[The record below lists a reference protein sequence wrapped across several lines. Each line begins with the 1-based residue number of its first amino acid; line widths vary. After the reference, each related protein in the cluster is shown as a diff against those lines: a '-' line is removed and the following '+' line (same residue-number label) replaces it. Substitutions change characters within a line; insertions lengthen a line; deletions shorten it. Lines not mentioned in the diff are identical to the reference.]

1 MTKSRKQD
9 MVLFNTTRDLESLL
23 KILEEPYLDYKPTD
37 QFPKPKIPRI
47 PPLRNTI
54 SKCCDILKHHRN
66 ELIRA
71 QEAALQRLDKDD
83 ALYHEAESRISR
95 SGNKN
100 VIKPAPVIAK
110 RSAKVFAAELKLVD
124 TMFKEMLIALE
135 RLKQ

>member
-23 KILEEPYLDYKPTD
+23 KILEEPYLNYKPTD

-54 SKCCDILKHHRN
+54 SKCCDILKHHRG

-83 ALYHEAESRISR
+83 AIYH
-95 SGNKN
+95 KN

-124 TMFKEMLIALE
+124 TMFKELIIAVE
-135 RLKQ
+135 RLNK